1 MFAAVMGKGE
11 TDISRSFRRR
21 LELLAAI
28 DRMPL
33 GRSIVRTL
41 FGNRVSTARRTE
53 LFGLDFKNPVGLAA
67 NVDCDGVY
75 CNCLSDLGFSFIE
88 VGPLSYLKQGCNT
101 DAKHIAGVK
110 KAVGHLIDGKPGCII
125 SGNIGRNPQSRGAD
139 ALKDYENAFALLY
152 DFVDMTVIYPTGTD
166 SETDAANLPDIIDRI
181 LTMRMYYDRNKP
193 VLVRLTPELS
203 RSQTDELIACCL
215 SSGIDGVVAGE
226 TRGTGDES
234 GLLARNLNFIRYISD
249 QSRGLLPIIGV
260 GGVMTS
266 ENAAAM
272 MEAGA
277 SLVEIYTGISRK
289 GFSVAKNVV
298 NGLTE
303 LDSEVSGQ
311 VPNPVEETAKA
322 SDKRF

>member
-1 MFAAVMGKGE
+1 MSGPIILLMFAPAMGKGE
-11 TDISRSFRRR
+11 TDISRSFRRK

-67 NVDCDGVY
+67 YVDREGVY

-88 VGPLSYLKQGCNT
+88 IGPLSYVKQGYNT
-101 DAKHIAGVK
+101 DAKHFAGVK
-110 KAVGHLIDGKPGCII
+110 KAVEHLRNGKPGCII
-125 SGNIGRNPQSRGAD
+125 SGNICRNPQSRGAD

-166 SETDAANLPDIIDRI
+166 SETDAADLPDIIDRI

-203 RSQTDELIACCL
+203 RTQTDELIACCL

-226 TRGTGDES
+226 IRGTGDES
-234 GLLARNLNFIRYISD
+234 GLLAKNLNFIRYISD
-249 QSRGLLPIIGV
+249 RSRRLLPIIGV

-266 ENAAAM
+266 EDAAAM

-289 GFSVAKNVV
+289 GFSVAKKVV
-298 NGLTE
+298 NDGKFT
-303 LDSEVSGQ
+303 G
-311 VPNPVEETAKA
+311 
-322 SDKRF
+322 